1 MPAPDPLLAAA
12 RDLLPDAVALRR
24 RLHRNP
30 ELGLQLPET
39 QAAVLEALEG
49 LDLEIATGGSTSA
62 VVATLHGAQPGS
74 TLLLRADMDALPL
87 REETGLEF
95 ASARDGA
102 MHACG
107 HDAHTAMLVGA
118 ARLLAERRAELR
130 GSVKFL
136 FQPGEEGFGGAR
148 VLIQEGLLDAT
159 PRVDAAFAIHVNP
172 TLPPGQVALRPGAL
186 LAAGD
191 VFSIELE
198 GRGGH
203 ASQPHQTLDPIPVAC
218 EIVTAL
224 QALVTRRMHAFD
236 PVVLSVTKIASGS
249 THNIIPD
256 SAQIIGTIRT
266 VSAPSRQR
274 VHEKMEKLVQGIA
287 SAHEMEGKLHVVRGY
302 PVTLNDAGFT
312 DFVRETASG
321 LLGEGAVV
329 DLEAPIMGSEDF
341 SYILERVPGAMV
353 FLGAQVGDPHP
364 HGLHSSRMVLDEAE
378 MASGIALHGAVALR
392 YLAG

>member
-1 MPAPDPLLAAA
+1 
-12 RDLLPDAVALRR
+12 
-24 RLHRNP
+24 
-30 ELGLQLPET
+30 
-39 QAAVLEALEG
+39 
-49 LDLEIATGGSTSA
+49 
-62 VVATLHGAQPGS
+62 
-74 TLLLRADMDALPL
+74 
-87 REETGLEF
+87 
-95 ASARDGA
+95 
-102 MHACG
+102 
-107 HDAHTAMLVGA
+107 MLVGA
-118 ARLLAERRAELR
+118 ARLLAERRGELR

-136 FQPGEEGFGGAR
+136 FQPGEEGFAGAR
-148 VLIQEGLLDAT
+148 VLIGEGLLDAT

-172 TLPPGQVALRPGAL
+172 TLPVGQVALRQGAL

-256 SAQIIGTIRT
+256 TAQIIGTIRT
-266 VSAPSRQR
+266 VSPHSRER
-274 VHEKMEKLVQGIA
+274 VHDKMEKLVQGIA
-287 SAHEMEGKLHVVRGY
+287 SAHELEGKLHVVRGY
-302 PVTLNDAGFT
+302 PVTQNDEGFT
-312 DFVRETASG
+312 GFVRDTVSR
-321 LLGEGAVV
+321 LLGEDAVIDMDV
-329 DLEAPIMGSEDF
+329 PIMGSEDF

-353 FLGAQVGDPHP
+353 FLGAQGAEPHP
-364 HGLHSSRMVLDEAE
+364 HPLHSNRMVLDEDA